1 MNATTGSVAVRV
13 SGLSTPLAGLELLAR
28 VDAALRMTGR
38 RVAPQDSADL
48 HPEIRFG
55 WEPGTM
61 PLRPLEDQREVVR
74 AALGDPGERSVS
86 WCLVDEASQGA
97 CRLADQ
103 HTATVEEGTVYL
115 AGVMGRPGALPGLPA
130 IAVGRLL
137 RAARMRFW
145 WATNAQLDP
154 VRVLES
160 VLYGCVPCQVMPPD
174 AAASLR
180 ECLPPRLASLVTAVI
195 PGEPIV
201 CPMEE
206 ELARIRA
213 QLKAEL
219 LASSLER
226 DLQTARV

>member
-13 SGLSTPLAGLELLAR
+13 TGLSTPLAGLALLAR
-28 VDAALRMTGR
+28 VNAALRVTGR

-55 WEPGTM
+55 WQPGTM

-74 AALGDPGERSVS
+74 AALEDPGERSIS

-103 HTATVEEGTVYL
+103 LTASTEEGTVYL
-115 AGVMGRPGALPGLPA
+115 AGVMGRPGGLPGLPA

-137 RAARMRFW
+137 RAARIRFW
-145 WATNAQLDP
+145 WTASSQLDP

-160 VLYGCVPCQVMPPD
+160 ASFGCVPCQAMPPD
-174 AAASLR
+174 AAAMLR

-201 CPMEE
+201 CPTEE

-213 QLKAEL
+213 ELKAEL

-226 DLQTARV
+226 DLEAARA